1 MNHQKANQPAR
12 PIGPHGGYEK
22 LASYQVA
29 EIMFDATVAFC
40 RRFFH
45 TRSRTAEQMVQ
56 AARSGKQNI
65 AEGSVV
71 SGTSRKT
78 ELKLSQVAR
87 ASQEELRKDYQD
99 FLRGRGLL
107 VWAKDDVEARAVR
120 RLARVPNRS
129 YATYRD
135 RVERGSPEVAANTL
149 LCLVHQASFL
159 LDRQIRVLEQQFL
172 DEGGFTER
180 LYQARSRRRDGGE
193 GRSPRQ

>member
-1 MNHQKANQPAR
+1 VSGEKGHQHDR
-12 PIGPHGGYEK
+12 PIRPHGGYEK

-40 RRFFH
+40 KRFF
-45 TRSRTAEQMVQ
+45 TPRSRTAEQMVQ

-71 SGTSRKT
+71 SGTSRKM

-87 ASQEELRKDYQD
+87 ASQEELRKDVGD
-99 FLRGRGLL
+99 FLRGRGLRC
-107 VWAKDDVEARAVR
+107 WGKDEPQAQAVR
-120 RLARVPNRS
+120 KLARVPNRS
-129 YATYRD
+129 YATYRA

-159 LDRQIRVLEQQFL
+159 LDRQIGGLEERFL
-172 DEGGFTER
+172 REGGFTER
-180 LYQARSRRRDGGE
+180 LYRARGRRRGGADGQ
-193 GRSPRQ
+193 SPGQ